1 MNNPEVFKGV
11 ESTSELEKVA
21 GEQLEKLTQLERSAE
36 HSPEAQA
43 ERADNARHDAK
54 EVFAREAGK
63 ERETQAASQSPRA
76 IRKVTKK
83 EKEVSYKNTMKQI
96 QSEMNPVARGF
107 SKVIHAPAVEKTA
120 QVVGGTI
127 ARPNA
132 LLAGGAAA
140 FLFVL
145 VAYFVAKKYGYALS
159 GFETIGAFILGWAL
173 GLIYDYAKLMFAGR
187 RP

>member
-1 MNNPEVFKGV
+1 MSNPEVFKGV

-21 GEQLEKLTQLERSAE
+21 GEQLEKLKQPELSGEQ
-36 HSPEAQA
+36 SPEAKA
-43 ERADNARHDAK
+43 ERTDAARRDAK
-54 EVFAREAGK
+54 EVFAKEAGK
-63 ERETQAASQSPRA
+63 EREAQATHSSPRA
-76 IRKVTKK
+76 IRKVTKQ
-83 EKEVSYKNTMKQI
+83 EKDAAYKKTMKQV
-96 QSEMNPVARGF
+96 QSEMSPVSRVF
-107 SKVIHAPAVEKTA
+107 SKVIHAPAVEKASQALGST
-120 QVVGGTI
+120 V

-132 LLAGGAAA
+132 LLAGGLSA

-159 GFETIGAFILGWAL
+159 GFETIGAFFIGWAL